1 MLVSASTCQAFENLW
16 LLDGR
21 ATLLPFRDSER
32 SRFSKRYSSS
42 PLYFE
47 LSVAEPQNCF
57 NSCRMPRE
65 NRKRGKKHRKSSTSD
80 NVDPTT
86 SAHDIASS
94 QVAGPSWI
102 TRVPAKPVEDDG
114 EAPFGYLDSDI
125 KAYFRTVDLQIREWQ
140 EDKSLAMA
148 ESDTDP
154 NEGTYRLVVNSSRN

>member
-1 MLVSASTCQAFENLW
+1 M
-16 LLDGR
+16 
-21 ATLLPFRDSER
+21 
-32 SRFSKRYSSS
+32 
-42 PLYFE
+42 
-47 LSVAEPQNCF
+47 
-57 NSCRMPRE
+57 
-65 NRKRGKKHRKSSTSD
+65 
-80 NVDPTT
+80 
-86 SAHDIASS
+86 
-94 QVAGPSWI
+94 AGPSWI